1 MRILLLFLPFLLALA
16 ACNTGPTHALIIT
29 NLGEIEIEL
38 YPETVRHT
46 ENFIKLAE
54 EGFYTGTLFHRVIP
68 GFMIQGGDPTSK
80 GAAPGTMLGM
90 GGPGYELEEEIGAPH
105 LRGALA
111 AARTPNPAKA
121 SSGSQFYIVTGEL
134 QSDNALD
141 QIERMKDIKYSD
153 AQRQAYKEQGGRPN
167 LDQDYTVFGE
177 VVRGMDVVEAIA
189 ERETGGANRP
199 QEDVVIERVTIK

>member
-1 MRILLLFLPFLLALA
+1 MRLLVLLLFVLGLG
-16 ACNTGPTHALIIT
+16 ACSNGPTHALIVT
-29 NLGEIEIEL
+29 NLGEIEVQL
-38 YPETVRHT
+38 YPETERHT
-46 ENFIKLAE
+46 QNFIKLAN

-111 AARTPNPAKA
+111 AARTPNPEKA

-134 QSDNALD
+134 QSDNSLD

-153 AQRQAYKEQGGRPN
+153 AQRQAYKEQGGRPD

-189 ERETGGANRP
+189 EREAGAANRP
-199 QEDVVIERVTIK
+199 REDVVIERVTIR